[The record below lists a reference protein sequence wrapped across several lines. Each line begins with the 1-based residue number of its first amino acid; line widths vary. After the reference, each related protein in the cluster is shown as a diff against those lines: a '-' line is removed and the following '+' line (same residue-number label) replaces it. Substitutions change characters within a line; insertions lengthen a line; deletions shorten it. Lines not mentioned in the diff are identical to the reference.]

1 MHDGAAADAHAPSSD
16 PLREPL
22 LTEERRARTLAIA
35 AAAIGAAMFLL
46 GVASAYRPPPELVR
60 TAWAGYDP
68 PFDAVSGILLILLS
82 FRLRERS
89 PVARMFA
96 LATPILTGA
105 IAVLSPNVASIPC
118 ALASATFVGFLYPL
132 RGGFVRGPFTGPQA
146 TEFAVIVTA
155 LVTLLF
161 GTVGAR
167 WLGSQFSPPVRGWGA
182 ALYFTV
188 STISTNG
195 SIYEPQTNDARGFVV
210 VLILLGVGTFLTAI
224 AVLFLPFV
232 ERRIARLAVRIERS
246 EMEQLAE
253 HVVICGTSP
262 EALAT
267 ARTLR
272 AEGVHAVVLGSDAR
286 LLDALKEEGL
296 GTHLGDPSLE
306 EDLKY
311 VGIDRARSLVV
322 AQESDAANLLTVI
335 TARAMQ
341 PRLRIVAVA
350 ASEGNLTKLRRAG
363 ADEAVSVVSVA
374 AQLVSAAALDASD
387 PDKPHVHSVAH
398 GPAPPTKSI

>member
-1 MHDGAAADAHAPSSD
+1 
-16 PLREPL
+16 
-22 LTEERRARTLAIA
+22 
-35 AAAIGAAMFLL
+35 MFLL
-46 GVASAYRPPPELVR
+46 GVASALRPPAVLFR

-68 PFDAVSGILLILLS
+68 PFDAISGILLILLS
-82 FRLRERS
+82 FRLRERTL
-89 PVARMFA
+89 VARLFS
-96 LATPILTGA
+96 LAAPILTGA
-105 IAVLSPNVASIPC
+105 IALLSPNLFSIPS
-118 ALASATFVGFLYPL
+118 AIASAAFVAFLRPFR
-132 RGGFVRGPFTGPQA
+132 RGTGHGSLTGPQA

-167 WLGSQFSPPVRGWGA
+167 WLGPQFSPPVQGWGS

-195 SIYEPQTNDARGFVV
+195 SIYEPATNAARGFVV
-210 VLILLGVGTFLTAI
+210 LLILLGVGTFLTAI

-232 ERRIARLAVRIERS
+232 ERRLARIAVRLERS

-253 HVVICGTSP
+253 HVVVCGTSP

-272 AEGVHAVVLGSDAR
+272 GEGVRPVVLGSDGR
-286 LLDALKEEGL
+286 VLEALRQEGFA
-296 GTHLGDPSLE
+296 THTGDPSLE
-306 EDLKY
+306 DDLRY
-311 VGIDRARSLVV
+311 VGIERARSLVV

-350 ASEGNLTKLRRAG
+350 ASEANLTKLRRAG
-363 ADEAVSVVSVA
+363 ADEAVSIVSVA
-374 AQLVSAAALDASD
+374 AQLVSAAALDSSD
-387 PDKPHVHSVAH
+387 PEKPHVHSVAH